1 MTSGNDFYKRP
12 SDDKMLEVLW
22 YFEEEIEYFIHNVL
36 NYTNKV
42 SYTVCALDILD
53 VIIRTDKRLYYFNI
67 FHGMEANECKKA
79 ALFAYWI
86 AKLRPIKII
95 DDNHKNRLG
104 FNDRV
109 NELFAV
115 HILLSTLVGIGRVKY
130 WDGTDGIDITL
141 DNQYITKFCY
151 SLRFRNLTIDS
162 MVVLADSITT
172 DSFREDA
179 TQETTQEAF
188 G

>member
-1 MTSGNDFYKRP
+1 MSSSNDSYKRP
-12 SDDKMLEVLW
+12 SDGKMLEVLS
-22 YFEEEIEYFIHNVL
+22 YFEEEIEYFIGNILGYADTV
-36 NYTNKV
+36 NYA
-42 SYTVCALDILD
+42 VCALDIMD

-86 AKLRPIKII
+86 AKLRPIKIV
-95 DDNHKNRLG
+95 DDHHKNKLG
-104 FNDRV
+104 YNDRI

-115 HILLSTLVGIGRVKY
+115 HILISTLVGIGRVKH
-130 WDGTDGIDITL
+130 WDGTDGADIAL
-141 DNQYITKFCY
+141 DNQYITKLCY

-172 DSFREDA
+172 DSFKEDSA
-179 TQETTQEAF
+179 QEIV
-188 G
+188 